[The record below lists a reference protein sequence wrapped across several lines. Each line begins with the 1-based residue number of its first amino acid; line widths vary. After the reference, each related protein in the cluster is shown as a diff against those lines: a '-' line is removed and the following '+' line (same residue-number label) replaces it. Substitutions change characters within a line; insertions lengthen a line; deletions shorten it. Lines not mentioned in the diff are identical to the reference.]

1 MKMDMKSF
9 VVGLFFGMAISVW
22 AALFGIFLTGA

>member
-9 VVGLFFGMAISVW
+9 VLGLFFGMAIAVW
-22 AALFGIFLTGA
+22 AALFGIYLAG